1 MSAVMQA
8 MLMTIESELMV
19 QESATSRASLKHMP
33 VKIVHTA
40 ETGAKAMTA
49 STFLTSASKG
59 AKFQKTHA
67 STASML

>member
-49 STFLTSASKG
+49 STA
-59 AKFQKTHA
+59 A
-67 STASML
+67 ML